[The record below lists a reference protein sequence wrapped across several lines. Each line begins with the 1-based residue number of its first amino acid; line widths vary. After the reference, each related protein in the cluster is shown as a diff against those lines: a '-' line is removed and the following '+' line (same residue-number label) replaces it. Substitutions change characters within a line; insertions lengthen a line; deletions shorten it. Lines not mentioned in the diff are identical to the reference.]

1 MTRVADPA
9 LVLDFGGPALRT
21 PFELAATIDPLLDE
35 LLTGRGPFA
44 SADRPDPEWA
54 KLMAGQITEVAY
66 WQGTAERWRVAGGG
80 PDVRALFTA
89 IYEPPRAELIRHEA
103 PTLVRDARTA
113 GIPVAILTND
123 MLNFHGADWV
133 ARMDFVHTVD
143 HLVDG
148 ATEGVMKP
156 DPRAY
161 EIVADRLGVGLA
173 QLVFLD
179 DQPVN
184 LRGAE
189 ALGVHAVEMDVT
201 DPVTGYARVRELLGL
216 QEAS

>member
-1 MTRVADPA
+1 MRVPDPA

-21 PFELAATIDPLLDE
+21 PFELAATTDPLLDE

-44 SADRPDPEWA
+44 PADAPDPDWSD
-54 KLMAGQITEVAY
+54 LMAGRITEVAY
-66 WQGTAERWRVAGGG
+66 WQGTAERWRTAGGG
-80 PDVRALFTA
+80 PDLRALFTA

-103 PTLVRDARTA
+103 PALVRDAQRA

-133 ARMDFVHTVD
+133 ARMGFVHTVD

-148 ATEGVMKP
+148 AVEGVMKP

-161 EIVADRLGVGLA
+161 EIVADRLGARLT

-189 ALGVHAVEMDVT
+189 ALGIHAVEMDVT
-201 DPVTGYARVRELLGL
+201 DPASGYARVRELLGL